1 MEKFDMMPKNDLR
14 AFDKLMHELR
24 LILVDGITHGFFA
37 GTISVTATRAD
48 RREVLISAGKTHK
61 YTIKMD
67 DLPR

>member
-1 MEKFDMMPKNDLR
+1 MDNFDMAPKKDLR
-14 AFDKLMHELR
+14 EFDKLMDELR

-37 GTISVTATRAD
+37 GTISVTATRSD

-67 DLPR
+67 DLPH